1 MRSYRSSINYGKEKI
16 TFDVSHADRK
26 TMEIGVHPDIRV
38 TVKAPKGIA
47 PEVVKKR
54 IVKRARWIKKQIDY
68 FRRFEP
74 RTPDRCYVGGE
85 THLFL
90 GRQYRLKIRKHNK
103 SEVKLKSGYFYVMTP
118 ASNNTQ
124 KIRDML
130 FDWYKSRAIS
140 IFSRRLEICYEAAKK
155 LDIGFPRLRVKRM
168 SKRWGSCGKDSVI
181 LLNTELVKA
190 PVYCIDYVIMHELC
204 HLKLHTHNNGYYRLL
219 SKYMPDWE
227 KRKERLEKVFL

>member
-90 GRQYRLKIRKHNK
+90 GRQYRFKIRKHNK

-118 ASNNTQ
+118 APNNTQ

-168 SKRWGSCGKDSVI
+168 SKRWGSCSKAGDI
-181 LLNTELVKA
+181 FLNTELVKA
-190 PVYCIDYVIMHELC
+190 PIYCIDYVIMHELC